1 MVLNKQNIDWDQ
13 LGFSVFPT
21 RSMWKATCE
30 SREEWSSG
38 ELIPYGNI
46 EISPAAG
53 VLHYGQGVFE
63 GLKAYHTAKDQIV
76 LFRPDMNGQ
85 RIQDSC
91 RRLCMPIMTTK
102 YFMDAVKKVVRDN
115 MDFVPPYK
123 KGGLYIRPVVWGT
136 GPTIGV
142 GPADA
147 YTFIIFTTPVGPYFK
162 GGIKPLNLI
171 ASENYHRAAPKGIGN
186 VKAIGNYSASLQ
198 PVKEAKADGFDE
210 VLYLRAADE
219 RYVDE
224 VGSANIFMRKG
235 NKLVTPRLSGS
246 ILPGIT
252 RNSII
257 HLAADQLRLDVIE
270 GDLLLQDIFK
280 ADEAFCAGTAV
291 VITPIGQITH
301 KGNSY
306 QIGDGNMGEAATEL
320 RKTLVGIQREEMDDP
335 YGWIYPVE

>member
-1 MVLNKQNIDWDQ
+1 MVINKQNIEWDQ

-30 SREEWSSG
+30 SRGQWSSG

-46 EISPAAG
+46 EMSPAAG

-147 YTFIIFTTPVGPYFK
+147 YTFIIFTTPVGPYFR

-257 HLAADQLRLDVIE
+257 HLAADQLGLDVIE
-270 GDLLLQDIFK
+270 GDLLLKDIFK

-306 QIGDGNMGEAATEL
+306 QIGDGNMGEGATEL